1 MTLNEVLKN
10 TNYELSLFSEE
21 GRDFVEGAIGD
32 NYKNLKKRV
41 YRLNMRFSRILE
53 QTTQTE

>member
-21 GRDFVEGAIGD
+21 GRDTTRLGMGCI
-32 NYKNLKKRV
+32 KRSTIKSP
-41 YRLNMRFSRILE
+41 LSK
-53 QTTQTE
+53 

>member
-21 GRDFVEGAIGD
+21 GRDFVEGLFL
-32 NYKNLKKRV
+32 LKLSEERKCLLSHARNAT
-41 YRLNMRFSRILE
+41 RRSS
-53 QTTQTE
+53 